1 MSNAI
6 EEPLD
11 SEQAARMLGV
21 KPRTVINLAKQG
33 KIPAF
38 RVGDLWRFLRS
49 DIQAYIDAQR
59 KQTKTEK
66 AEEEER

>member
-1 MSNAI
+1 MSDEII

-38 RVGDLWRFLRS
+38 RVGDLWRFHRR
-49 DIQAYIDAQR
+49 DIQAYID
-59 KQTKTEK
+59 KQKRQLEQHS
-66 AEEEER
+66 E